1 MGMRKKKLG
10 SGGIALIVD
19 GRILMVS
26 CVGFLLAVCI
36 IKLMHKITKAWRAVE
51 VHGVIFL
58 LLESKVK
65 IY

>member
-1 MGMRKKKLG
+1 MSTRKKKLG
-10 SGGIALIVD
+10 SGGIDLIVD

-26 CVGFLLAVCI
+26 CVGLLLSVHI
-36 IKLMHKITKAWRAVE
+36 IKLIHKITKAWRAVE